1 MFTEWLAKGQRPS
14 LILFFNGW
22 GMTKNSIAHL
32 LEENTISK
40 NYDILHICNYQDP
53 DLPQF
58 DFSGYKDIYLIA
70 WSMGIYMSTQVSVP
84 FTQKIAFCG
93 TGNPIDRKE
102 GISPRTYRLTITS
115 FSEKTMPAFCD
126 KIGFPPDS
134 TRSAK
139 ELQQELIALQ
149 NYAFPKT
156 AFFDCAFIAE
166 NDTIFPREA
175 QELYWCKYAKKTIH
189 LQTKHYPFRIFS
201 SFREIITM
209 AKHS

>member
-1 MFTEWLAKGQRPS
+1 MFTEWLAKGQSPR

-22 GMTKNSIAHL
+22 GMTKDSIAHL
-32 LEENTISK
+32 LAENAASE
-40 NYDILHICNYQDP
+40 NFDILHICNYQEP
-53 DLPQF
+53 NLPQF
-58 DFSGYKDIYLIA
+58 DFSGYENIYLIA
-70 WSMGIYMSTQVSVP
+70 WSMGIYMSTQVTVP
-84 FTQKIAFCG
+84 VTQKIAFCG

-102 GISPRTYRLTITS
+102 GISPRTYQLTITS

-126 KIGFPPDS
+126 KIGFPLDS

-149 NYAFPKT
+149 NYTFPKT

-175 QELYWCKYAKKTIH
+175 QEQYWSKHAKKTIY
-189 LQTKHYPFRIFS
+189 LQTTHYPFQIFS
-201 SFREIITM
+201 SFQEIITM
-209 AKHS
+209 ANYS